1 MGMRRTPAVVRYPL
15 VGLVMAATA
24 AAVGGCGGGPQGG
37 PPPGPAEV
45 GTVTLRPQRVVLSTE
60 LPGRT
65 APFLVA
71 EVRPQVNGLL
81 LERRFEEGADVR
93 AGELLYRIDPEPYRA
108 AVAEAEAALA
118 MAEAHLPA
126 TRARVERLRELVEVR
141 AVGQQDVDDAE
152 AARLQAEAGIA
163 AARAAVASAR
173 IHLGYTPIRAP
184 ISGRTGK
191 STVTVGALVTAY
203 QPNPLVVIQQL
214 DPIYVDVT
222 QSAAELL
229 RLRRVVASGDLTI
242 DGESASRVRL
252 LLEDGSPYP
261 HEGTLEFRDV
271 TVDPAT
277 GAVSLRMVFPNPD
290 HLLLPG
296 MFVRAVVEEGVDED
310 AILAPQ
316 QGVTRDPRG
325 NAVALVVDAEGKVE
339 ERRLVLGRALGDR
352 WLVTAGLAGG
362 DRLIVDGLQRVRP
375 GVAVSA
381 VDVETAAAENGS
393 PDGEPAAEN

>member
-1 MGMRRTPAVVRYPL
+1 
-15 VGLVMAATA
+15 
-24 AAVGGCGGGPQGG
+24 
-37 PPPGPAEV
+37 
-45 GTVTLRPQRVVLSTE
+45 VTLRPERVVLSTE

-71 EVRPQVNGLL
+71 EVRPRVNGLL
-81 LERRFEEGADVR
+81 LQRRFEEGADVR
-93 AGELLYRIDPEPYRA
+93 AGELLYQIDPEPYRA
-108 AVAEAEAALA
+108 AVAEAEASLA
-118 MAEAHLPA
+118 MAEARLPA
-126 TRARVERLRELVEVR
+126 IRARVERLRELVEIR
-141 AVGQQDVDDAE
+141 AVGQQEVDDAE

-173 IHLGYTPIRAP
+173 IHLEYTPIRAP
-184 ISGRTGK
+184 ISGRAGK
-191 STVTVGALVTAY
+191 SSVTVGALVTAY

-222 QSAAELL
+222 QSSADLL
-229 RLRRVVASGDLTI
+229 RLRRVVARGDLTI

-252 LLEDGSPYP
+252 LLEDGTPYA

-325 NAVALVVDAEGKVE
+325 NAVALVLDAEGKVE
-339 ERRLVLGRALGDR
+339 ERTLVLGRALGDR
-352 WLVTAGLAGG
+352 WLVTSGLASG
-362 DRLIVDGLQRVRP
+362 DRLIVDGMQRVRP
-375 GVAVSA
+375 GAPATA
-381 VDVETAAAENGS
+381 VDVGTTPAKDPSASGA
-393 PDGEPAAEN
+393 PAAGN

>member
-1 MGMRRTPAVVRYPL
+1 
-15 VGLVMAATA
+15 MAATA

-37 PPPGPAEV
+37 LPPGPAEV